1 MSSEELS
8 AVGIGFLKLPK
19 RYAVFL
25 FLART
30 QDSRTPPPRKISA
43 YRKVFRNFNA
53 ENDFGISDNSW
64 GKLGVWIERFQNMN
78 EDQWGIHMLVRNS
91 LSLIVAICF
100 CVASVNCQQ
109 KSEEPPAGVIEK
121 ATAAASNATSDAGAP
136 SEETAD
142 KPRAAAKSANDANTA
157 KFQENAN
164 ELKTSIDI
172 PQSTI
177 NSLKV
182 YVRRNKFQLSI

>member
-1 MSSEELS
+1 M
-8 AVGIGFLKLPK
+8 
-19 RYAVFL
+19 
-25 FLART
+25 
-30 QDSRTPPPRKISA
+30 
-43 YRKVFRNFNA
+43 FRNFNA

-64 GKLGVWIERFQNMN
+64 GKLGVWFERFQNMN

-109 KSEEPPAGVIEK
+109 KSEETPAGVIEK
-121 ATAAASNATSDAGAP
+121 ATTAASNATSDAGAP

-142 KPRAAAKSANDANTA
+142 KPRAAAESAATSANDANTA

-177 NSLKV
+177 DSLKV